1 MKMLWAFLAVIFTF
15 TLTMETAEAKRM
27 GSGKSFGR
35 SYQTSPA
42 PSRQSADAPA
52 QRQQASAS
60 PAQQGRKGL
69 FGGMMGGL
77 LGGLLVGGLFAALF
91 AGGAFEG
98 LQFMDLLL
106 IGVLAFI
113 IVKLINAWRQ
123 RRAASPAAPQRHAP
137 AQPVLAGAG
146 SGPQVKAPSLFES
159 MGGAAAATAPVRPAN
174 ADIPFKL
181 PLNFDTP
188 AFLSSAKDNYRLLQ
202 DAWNRNDLGKLQQF
216 TAPELFNELR
226 AERAALTVA
235 PQTEV
240 LSLDAELGRAT
251 QMFGVAEISVRFSGR
266 YRDVAEGVEENFVDV
281 WHLERDCTKDNTP
294 WVITGIQ
301 SE

>member
-1 MKMLWAFLAVIFTF
+1 MKMLWAFLAIMLTF

-27 GSGKSFGR
+27 GGGKSFGR
-35 SYQTSPA
+35 SYQTAPA
-42 PSRQSADAPA
+42 PSRNSADAPS
-52 QRQQASAS
+52 RQQ
-60 PAQQGRKGL
+60 QQTVAGQPGQGSRKGL
-69 FGGMMGGL
+69 MGGL

-91 AGGAFEG
+91 AGGAFNG
-98 LQFMDLLL
+98 LQFMDILL

-113 IVKLINAWRQ
+113 MVKLINAWRL
-123 RRAASPAAPQRHAP
+123 RRNATPTAPQRPAP

-146 SGPQVKAPSLFES
+146 SGPQVKMPSLFES
-159 MGGAAAATAPVRPAN
+159 MGGAAASTTPAR
-174 ADIPFKL
+174 ASTPDIPFKL

-188 AFLSSAKDNYRLLQ
+188 AFLTSAKDNYRLLQ
-202 DAWNRNDLGKLQQF
+202 DAWNRNDLTKLQQF
-216 TAPELFNELR
+216 AAPDLFNELR
-226 AERAALTVA
+226 TERAALTVA

-266 YRDVAEGVEENFVDV
+266 YRDVSEGVEEDFVDV

>member
-1 MKMLWAFLAVIFTF
+1 MKMLWAFLAIMLTF

-27 GSGKSFGR
+27 GGGKSFGR
-35 SYQTSPA
+35 SYQTAPA
-42 PSRQSADAPA
+42 PSRNSADAPS
-52 QRQQASAS
+52 RQQQTMAGQ
-60 PAQQGRKGL
+60 PGQGSRKGL
-69 FGGMMGGL
+69 MGGL

-91 AGGAFEG
+91 AGGAFNG
-98 LQFMDLLL
+98 LQFMDILL

-113 IVKLINAWRQ
+113 MVKLINAWRL
-123 RRAASPAAPQRHAP
+123 RRNATPTAPQRPAP
-137 AQPVLAGAG
+137 TQPVLAGTG
-146 SGPQVKAPSLFES
+146 SGPQVKVPSLFES
-159 MGGAAAATAPVRPAN
+159 MGGATASTTPVRASTP
-174 ADIPFKL
+174 DIPFKL

-202 DAWNRNDLGKLQQF
+202 DAWNRNDLTKLQQF
-216 TAPELFNELR
+216 AAPELFNELR
-226 AERAALTVA
+226 NERAALTVA

-266 YRDVAEGVEENFVDV
+266 YRDVSEGVEEDFVDV
-281 WHLERDCTKDNTP
+281 WHLERDCTQDNTP